1 MVSSHIEKVNTGQ
14 KMWQGQTA
22 PETSLDLNTEKNTNI
37 NVVESEWKNVERRK
51 KTRQRHVGQTYLLF
65 KKKLFLYRGTG
76 DKLGGYSTL
85 QLLHVLSSE

>member
-22 PETSLDLNTEKNTNI
+22 SETSPETSLDLNTEKNTNI

-65 KKKLFLYRGTG
+65 
-76 DKLGGYSTL
+76 
-85 QLLHVLSSE
+85 